1 MVDSSDSVREFFR
14 NEILEAIP
22 PIRKKNK
29 RPDSKA
35 IFSYIPRNSAINVD
49 ESFIDK
55 MLNELLAKKVMVNN
69 STSCGDSFFIVEN
82 CLVEKEKVLRKET
95 IKSIDIITPQKPKNN
110 STDEHKGN
118 TEQKQNEHRDRPLN
132 SYEAVMAKITELKS
146 FVMEELYT
154 VYKHF
159 TDLSSRIDS
168 GKCHKE
174 IATLNNPSYTD
185 VNSQND
191 QPFVSPKKSIKINNN
206 TKRAIDV
213 TRNNFVSPRRF
224 SVLNCDEVTNNVLGD
239 GINISNVL
247 KTRHNDA
254 TRPIQNA
261 VQNPH

>member
-1 MVDSSDSVREFFR
+1 M
-14 NEILEAIP
+14 N
-22 PIRKKNK
+22 
-29 RPDSKA
+29 
-35 IFSYIPRNSAINVD
+35 Y
-49 ESFIDK
+49 
-55 MLNELLAKKVMVNN
+55 LLKKVMVNN

-168 GKCHKE
+168 GKCHKG
-174 IATLNNPSYTD
+174 
-185 VNSQND
+185 
-191 QPFVSPKKSIKINNN
+191 KIVPQ
-206 TKRAIDV
+206 KIILSK
-213 TRNNFVSPRRF
+213 F
-224 SVLNCDEVTNNVLGD
+224 
-239 GINISNVL
+239 
-247 KTRHNDA
+247 
-254 TRPIQNA
+254 
-261 VQNPH
+261 

>member
-1 MVDSSDSVREFFR
+1 M
-14 NEILEAIP
+14 
-22 PIRKKNK
+22 
-29 RPDSKA
+29 
-35 IFSYIPRNSAINVD
+35 
-49 ESFIDK
+49 
-55 MLNELLAKKVMVNN
+55 
-69 STSCGDSFFIVEN
+69 EN

-206 TKRAIDV
+206 TNRAIDV
-213 TRNNFVSPRRF
+213 TRNNFVSPSRF
-224 SVLNCDEVTNNVLGD
+224 SVLNCDEVTNNVLGN